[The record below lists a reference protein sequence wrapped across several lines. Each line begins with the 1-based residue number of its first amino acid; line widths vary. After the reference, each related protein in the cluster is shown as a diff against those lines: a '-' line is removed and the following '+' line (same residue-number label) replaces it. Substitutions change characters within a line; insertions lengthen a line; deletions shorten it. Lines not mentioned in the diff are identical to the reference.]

1 MSPTTSKTGR
11 SFVLLTLATSRFALR
26 AETVIELVVPGS
38 LLSFPHT
45 SPLLLGVL
53 VRRGRVVPVAD
64 VAQVVAGPETQHR
77 KFYLIAT
84 RRFGA
89 AREWCAIPV
98 MGDCELV
105 SATAQAP
112 EEGAPA
118 YVTGVVHV
126 GEDHV
131 PILDLDAVF
140 AAPVPATEASLAGSR
155 P

>member
-1 MSPTTSKTGR
+1 MSAPVPEGGR
-11 SFVLLTLATSRFALR
+11 SFVLLRLTTRRFALP

-38 LLSFPHT
+38 LQRFPHT

-53 VRRGRVVPVAD
+53 VRRGQVVPVAD
-64 VAQVVAGPETQHR
+64 IAQVVAGPETQHR

-84 RRFGA
+84 RHFGG

-98 MGDCELV
+98 MGDCELI
-105 SATAQAP
+105 SATPEAC

-118 YVTGVVHV
+118 YITGAVHL
-126 GEDHV
+126 GEEQV
-131 PILDLDAVF
+131 PILDLDSVF
-140 AAPVPATEASLAGSR
+140 GTGVVDDTLVEAR